1 MDFPWLDILKNF
13 GPLIAIVIFFI
24 WRDWQR
30 ELKLTRRI
38 EKLEDYQK
46 KMLQNLVER
55 TTAALVQSSE
65 CLKWMGHIVERLS
78 NVCPKIYGQDCEN
91 NDSNQ
96 S

>member
-1 MDFPWLDILKNF
+1 MDFPWLEILKNF
-13 GPLIAIVIFFI
+13 GPLASILVFFVY
-24 WRDWQR
+24 RDWQR
-30 ELKLTRRI
+30 ELKLTKRL

-46 KMLQNLVER
+46 QMLQNLVER

-65 CLKWMGHIVERLS
+65 CLKWIGHIVERLT
-78 NVCPKIYGQDCEN
+78 NICPKIYGQECDN